1 MPKFNVESN
10 ADLTEALKK
19 LGITKVFTQEADF
32 TPIVGEELG
41 SQVFISGADHAVNF
55 KLGILRSLDQG
66 KVRALVEKK
75 MKSWNLAR

>member
-1 MPKFNVESN
+1 MRLTNIKLTMPKFNVESN
-10 ADLTEALKK
+10 ADLTAALKE

-55 KLGILRSLDQG
+55 KLRTLICFD
-66 KVRALVEKK
+66 
-75 MKSWNLAR
+75 